1 MSRKGN
7 KGSGPTREGDEG
19 EDHTVGYK
27 KPPLHSR
34 FKKGTSGNPRGRR
47 KNVEPRDMFK
57 SVQQTFLREIPIR
70 EGERLRNVPMVVA
83 LVERVLNDALR
94 GDARAKTLAY
104 KMAEVFGVFQFKD
117 QTRMDLS
124 MLTPEEHATVVRGFD
139 VLRKAQ
145 VVLPSG
151 HKVRGE
157 GINIFDRSGYVPG
170 KTDDDDDDGER

>member
-1 MSRKGN
+1 VSK
-7 KGSGPTREGDEG
+7 SGKNGTGRDDGQG
-19 EDHTVGYK
+19 EEYKVGYK
-27 KPPLHSR
+27 KPPLNSR
-34 FKKGTSGNPRGRR
+34 FRKGTSGNPRGRR
-47 KNVEPRDMFK
+47 KNAEPRDMFK

-70 EGERLRNVPMVVA
+70 EGDQSRSVPKVVA

-94 GDARAKTLAY
+94 GDARAKSLAY

-124 MLTPEEHATVVRGFD
+124 MLTPEEHATVVKGFD

-151 HKVRGE
+151 HTVRGK
-157 GINIFDRSGYVPG
+157 GVNIFESSGYKPG
-170 KTDDDDDDGER
+170 KKDDDDDGER